1 MKILLNEKTNIQKL
15 RFWGKI
21 FGIKNNYYIAEADYD
36 LNDSEFIQYRESSS
50 VEEEYDIDNQ
60 KILSDQIENSINE
73 KIFYV
78 STGSKNILENLID

>member
-1 MKILLNEKTNIQKL
+1 MKILLNEKINIQKL

-21 FGIKNNYYIAEADYD
+21 FGIKNNYYIAEAEYD
-36 LNDSEFIQYRESSS
+36 LNDSEFIQYRE
-50 VEEEYDIDNQ
+50 EENDIDNQ

>member
-1 MKILLNEKTNIQKL
+1 MKTLLNEKTNIQQL

-36 LNDSEFIQYRESSS
+36 LNDSEFIQYRQTFSF
-50 VEEEYDIDNQ
+50 EEENDIDNQ
-60 KILSDQIENSINE
+60 KLLSEQIGNSINE

-78 STGSKNILENLID
+78 SIGSKSILENLIN

>member
-1 MKILLNEKTNIQKL
+1 MKTLLNEKTNIQKL

-36 LNDSEFIQYRESSS
+36 LNDSEFIRYRESSS
-50 VEEEYDIDNQ
+50 VEEENDIDNQ
-60 KILSDQIENSINE
+60 KILSDQIKNSINE

-78 STGSKNILENLID
+78 STGSKSILENLID